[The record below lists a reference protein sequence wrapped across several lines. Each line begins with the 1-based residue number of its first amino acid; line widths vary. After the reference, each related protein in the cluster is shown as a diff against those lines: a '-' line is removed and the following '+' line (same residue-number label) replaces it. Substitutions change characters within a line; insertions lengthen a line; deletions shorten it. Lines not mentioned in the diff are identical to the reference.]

1 MGDNHY
7 YNNNEN
13 GAQYYYEED
22 EVEVW
27 ADSEEGVDLYFVIF
41 LTLLAIALT
50 FSKFLHDSPRVSAI
64 LPEAG
69 MIIILGALAGVVLW
83 FVTPVSE
90 QTHSDDAVADD
101 DGAAADG
108 QHVEEDISLF
118 VAEGLL
124 SFSPKVFFFVL
135 LPP

>member
-1 MGDNHY
+1 MGGNHY

-13 GAQYYYEED
+13 DANYYHEED

-41 LTLLAIALT
+41 LTLLAMALT

-69 MIIILGALAGVVLW
+69 MIIMLGALAGVVLW

-90 QTHSDDAVADD
+90 QTHTDDAVADGD
-101 DGAAADG
+101 DG
-108 QHVEEDISLF
+108 QHDEEDISLF